1 VLCTKFFHG
10 VLFLSL
16 LFPCDL
22 LYSRKAYA
30 MVFFHPQS
38 VVSNPRWIVL
48 RNTPISISN
57 LYFEEAMS
65 LSFCSVGTQ
74 RLMGIMENQ
83 MASILSRL
91 CWSNSSF
98 HTHSYPMYNICEAF
112 QEQGRGYRCKRR
124 CWGQSCWDNFATYV
138 EKTDGDPTVIGS
150 RDETSWL

>member
-1 VLCTKFFHG
+1 VSVKCNLRHFLTGLYELLRGFAPHLGDDSMRCWHVLCTKFFHG

-91 CWSNSSF
+91 C
-98 HTHSYPMYNICEAF
+98 
-112 QEQGRGYRCKRR
+112 
-124 CWGQSCWDNFATYV
+124 
-138 EKTDGDPTVIGS
+138 
-150 RDETSWL
+150 